1 MKNFFDIMIGNKQK
15 NEPEKEKTS
24 ETTKTATVEEVIEEE
39 EMPTID
45 ENQIKTMEH
54 RLEVVPK
61 NCKINRFKFMI

>member
-24 ETTKTATVEEVIEEE
+24 ETTKTAPVEEVIEEE

-45 ENQIKTMEH
+45 EN
-54 RLEVVPK
+54 
-61 NCKINRFKFMI
+61 